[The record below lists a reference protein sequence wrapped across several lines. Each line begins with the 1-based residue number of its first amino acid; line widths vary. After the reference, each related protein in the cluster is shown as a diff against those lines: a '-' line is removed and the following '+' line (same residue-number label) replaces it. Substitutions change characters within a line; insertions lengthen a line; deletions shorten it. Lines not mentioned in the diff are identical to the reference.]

1 MAYRGEDQIKKG
13 LLLPG
18 IELYKKAVKIWPENV
33 RAKKGLAEAYIMA
46 ENFSKSIQTFGEIIQ
61 KNALDWQ
68 GWAGLANA
76 QARSNQL
83 DVALEAYTRSLE
95 INTYNA
101 VAHLGIGNLLFKM
114 NKNVQAD
121 RHLKKAIELDSSI
134 AEAYIY
140 LAGIRMRQ
148 QKYKSAAII
157 LDQALVLNP
166 IHKIGNM
173 MKSELNQ
180 IK

>member
-1 MAYRGEDQIKKG
+1 
-13 LLLPG
+13 
-18 IELYKKAVKIWPENV
+18 
-33 RAKKGLAEAYIMA
+33 
-46 ENFSKSIQTFGEIIQ
+46 
-61 KNALDWQ
+61 
-68 GWAGLANA
+68 
-76 QARSNQL
+76 
-83 DVALEAYTRSLE
+83 
-95 INTYNA
+95 
-101 VAHLGIGNLLFKM
+101 M